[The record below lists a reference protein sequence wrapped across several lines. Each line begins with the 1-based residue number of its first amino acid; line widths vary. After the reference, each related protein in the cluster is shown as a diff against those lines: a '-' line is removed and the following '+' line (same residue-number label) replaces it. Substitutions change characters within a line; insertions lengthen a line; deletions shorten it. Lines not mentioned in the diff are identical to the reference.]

1 MNHRFIVRAAAL
13 REDTVALDGS
23 HARQIAVVLR
33 MKPGDEVTLVAGG
46 SEARAVLETVEP
58 THVLARIHERG
69 GASAES
75 RVAVTLALP
84 LLKGDHSEEVVEA
97 VTQLGVARIVPFV
110 SSRSVV
116 KAIGDAKRDR
126 WDRIARESAETA
138 RRGQAP
144 AVGAL
149 QTWDELFGALPR
161 PILVAW
167 EGEHETRL
175 RDAVPHDVEQLSV
188 VIGPEGG
195 LSEEEIEVARANG
208 AIVVSLG
215 PRNLRAETAA
225 VAAVAVVMDALD

>member
-1 MNHRFIVRAAAL
+1 
-13 REDTVALDGS
+13 
-23 HARQIAVVLR
+23 
-33 MKPGDEVTLVAGG
+33 
-46 SEARAVLETVEP
+46 
-58 THVLARIHERG
+58 VLARIRERG

-75 RVAVTLALP
+75 RVAITLALP
-84 LLKGDHSEEVVEA
+84 LLKGDRSEEVVEA

-110 SSRSVV
+110 ASRSVV
-116 KAIGDAKRDR
+116 RAIGEAKRLR
-126 WDRIARESAETA
+126 WERIARESAETA

-149 QTWDELFGALPR
+149 VPWDELFGVLPR
-161 PILVAW
+161 PIVVAW

-175 RDAVPHDVEQLSV
+175 RDAIPRDVEEISV

-195 LSEEEIEVARANG
+195 LTPDEIKVARENG

-225 VAAVAVVMDALD
+225 IAAVAVMMDALE